1 MLNLAAI
8 QSAQAAIGLGGQ
20 IGLEQAVAPGPIG
33 RPGPVWAGA
42 PPKPNWDSMLG
53 PMSKGLNM
61 VSGLFDAANLFSA
74 SKTQKASARQF
85 RQMAAQA
92 LEQGFQTSC
101 AIPAEGAEQIGE
113 MTAAFGKSGTLLEGS
128 PLLALADEQNTIEMS
143 MARAIEQ
150 GRIQYQAYRW
160 QARQAEKAAKGG
172 IMGGIAK
179 IAGVVAAPF
188 TGGASLGLTAAQ
200 WGS

>member
-1 MLNLAAI
+1 
-8 QSAQAAIGLGGQ
+8 
-20 IGLEQAVAPGPIG
+20 
-33 RPGPVWAGA
+33 
-42 PPKPNWDSMLG
+42 MLG

-92 LEQGFQTSC
+92 LEQGFQTSFD
-101 AIPAEGAEQIGE
+101 IQDEGAEQIGE

-150 GRIQYQAYRW
+150 GRIQQQAYLF
-160 QARQAEKAAKGG
+160 QARQAEKAAKGS